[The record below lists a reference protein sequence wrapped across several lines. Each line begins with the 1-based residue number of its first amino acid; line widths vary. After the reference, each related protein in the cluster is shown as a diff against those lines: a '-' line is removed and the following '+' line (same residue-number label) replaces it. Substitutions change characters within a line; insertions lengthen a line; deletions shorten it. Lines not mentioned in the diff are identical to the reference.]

1 MNIMELGAIGEF
13 LSAIL
18 VMGSL
23 VFVGLQIRRNT
34 TATKAAS
41 HHAVTDSFNATNLV
55 LAREPLLADLWRRGR
70 EDRASLDES
79 ERIQFDMLQL
89 SVFRIF
95 ETIFYQSRAGTGER
109 RLLVAEERG
118 LRAALTTFPGI
129 QAWWRENPYS
139 FDQEFRDYVDSF
151 LPEPS

>member
-1 MNIMELGAIGEF
+1 MDIMELGAIGE
-13 LSAIL
+13 L
-18 VMGSL
+18 VGGVAVIGSL
-23 VFVGLQIRRNT
+23 IYVGLQIRHNT

-41 HHAVTDSFNATNLV
+41 HHAVTDSFNAINVV

-79 ERIQFDMLQL
+79 EQIQFDMFQL

-109 RLLVAEERG
+109 RLLTAEERG
-118 LRAALTTFPGI
+118 LRAVLTTFPGI
-129 QAWWRENPYS
+129 QAWWRDNPYS

-151 LPEPS
+151 LPEPF